1 MYKPFAACTLPCRT
15 IASNIPRLEIWN
27 RIDTVYD
34 AELGSGDITEQILES
49 KMHWRNTLNVV
60 VLERRTTTFH
70 FSIFD
75 VNLCR
80 YSLFTFVNQWRRSL
94 HDQELLMHSVEG
106 CLNHHFNT
114 CSVWRSCVVG
124 SFSSVEGWT
133 STNKYTVWKVWYWG
147 TCLSTR
153 DMQAAC
159 MQVVTSYRIAST

>member
-34 AELGSGDITEQILES
+34 AELGSGDITKQILES

-70 FSIFD
+70 FSILD
-75 VNLCR
+75 VNLRR

-94 HDQELLMHSVEG
+94 HDQELLMRSVEG
-106 CLNHHFNT
+106 CLNAVSGGLALLGAF
-114 CSVWRSCVVG
+114 RR
-124 SFSSVEGWT
+124 
-133 STNKYTVWKVWYWG
+133 WKVGHQLINILFERFDTGEHAWAREIFRLPVCKW
-147 TCLSTR
+147 L
-153 DMQAAC
+153 QA
-159 MQVVTSYRIAST
+159 IE